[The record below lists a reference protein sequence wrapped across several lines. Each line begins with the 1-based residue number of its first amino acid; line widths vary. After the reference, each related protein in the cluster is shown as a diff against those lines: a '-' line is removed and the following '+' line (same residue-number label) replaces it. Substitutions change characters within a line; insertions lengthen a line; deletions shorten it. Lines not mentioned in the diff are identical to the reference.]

1 MTRDEA
7 KQSAEVLKA
16 YADGKKI
23 EIAHKGEND
32 WTLPLY
38 PGADDVTFNFAR
50 YDYRV
55 SKEPQY
61 RPFENADECWN
72 EMLKH
77 RPFGWAKI
85 KRDGERIAL
94 TYLTDGHWFVDM
106 FEKMTFAD
114 SEPFGI
120 KIE

>member
-1 MTRDEA
+1 MTREEA
-7 KQSAEVLKA
+7 KKAAEVLQA
-16 YADGKKI
+16 FADGKKI
-23 EIAHKGEND
+23 EYSDKGKDCWKLISEPEYVN
-32 WTLPLY
+32 
-38 PGADDVTFNFAR
+38 FNFAR

-94 TYLTDGHWFVDM
+94 TYLTDGHWFADM

-114 SEPFGI
+114 GEPFGV